1 MAALA
6 ASRALWVT
14 YPGPSLTSGQPAFSN
29 CVQVRSRV
37 CCSST
42 TFHVDHILPTFIE
55 VCASNKNNT
64 MSDNSED
71 WEQGSPIAAAQQ
83 ARSRASFQC
92 QQWGEVLYTADGRPV
107 PAGAFM
113 VREASYTPPD
123 YYVNQGACGSAYD
136 VPPPRQYRGNLDQM
150 SQGHCSHQHPPSPPA
165 EPRGRPR
172 QWQARPTPYRCGSH
186 PPSQGERLVVPYFKK
201 FNY

>member
-1 MAALA
+1 MSA
-6 ASRALWVT
+6 
-14 YPGPSLTSGQPAFSN
+14 Q
-29 CVQVRSRV
+29 
-37 CCSST
+37 
-42 TFHVDHILPTFIE
+42 FHPHFCQHFEI
-55 VCASNKNNT
+55 CASDIT

-71 WEQGSPIAAAQQ
+71 WEQGSPLAPAQQ
-83 ARSRASFQC
+83 ARSRASFHS

-113 VREASYTPPD
+113 VREASFTPPD

-172 QWQARPTPYRCGSH
+172 QRPMPYRCGSH
-186 PPSQGERLVVPYFKK
+186 PPSQGERLVVPYF
-201 FNY
+201 

>member
-1 MAALA
+1 
-6 ASRALWVT
+6 
-14 YPGPSLTSGQPAFSN
+14 
-29 CVQVRSRV
+29 
-37 CCSST
+37 
-42 TFHVDHILPTFIE
+42 
-55 VCASNKNNT
+55 

-71 WEQGSPIAAAQQ
+71 WEQGSPLAPAQQ
-83 ARSRASFQC
+83 ARSRASFHS

-113 VREASYTPPD
+113 VREASFTPPD

-165 EPRGRPR
+165 EPRGRSR
-172 QWQARPTPYRCGSH
+172 QRPMPYRCGSH
-186 PPSQGERLVVPYFKK
+186 PPSQGERLVVPYF
-201 FNY
+201 